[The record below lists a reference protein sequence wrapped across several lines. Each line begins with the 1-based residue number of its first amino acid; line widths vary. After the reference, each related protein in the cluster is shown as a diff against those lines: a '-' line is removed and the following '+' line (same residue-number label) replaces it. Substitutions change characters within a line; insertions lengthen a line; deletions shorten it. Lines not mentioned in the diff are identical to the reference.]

1 MKRLILFV
9 MTIFLIFALTGCDL
23 FNKEEKDAE
32 LARVEARE
40 DAREFILEIIDR
52 FGAVEDEDLEYP
64 EDEDQYVLGNI
75 KMVMAMD
82 DDSINL
88 VLHEDGVFVMLEFVL
103 DESTRQ
109 TMKIW
114 NVMITYTDTNEEIY
128 IYLDYYHYGK
138 LFVDDY
144 AGEDFDVGYKSFAD
158 QLYLLELEDIIWIL
172 NELGY
177 NEVADTQELSFEDTL
192 RGLYWR

>member
-1 MKRLILFV
+1 
-9 MTIFLIFALTGCDL
+9 
-23 FNKEEKDAE
+23 
-32 LARVEARE
+32 
-40 DAREFILEIIDR
+40 
-52 FGAVEDEDLEYP
+52 
-64 EDEDQYVLGNI
+64 
-75 KMVMAMD
+75 MVMAE
-82 DDSINL
+82 DDSSVNL
-88 VLHEDGVFVMLEFVL
+88 ILHQDGVFVMLEFVM

-138 LFVDDY
+138 LFIDDY
-144 AGEDFDVGYKSFAD
+144 SGEDFDVGYRNFAD

-177 NEVADTQELSFEDTL
+177 DEVADTRELSFEETL